1 MDLRVRP
8 SRPRRTR
15 RPVLPASL
23 FVEIVQVEEGFSEV
37 ELPLSES
44 FDEISDPHQRR
55 VALLEALNDLP
66 GSRHVDRSLID
77 ARQFRRTVSGRQQS
91 GITHAA
97 SPFQP
102 QPTPGVELLNAINDR
117 DTRSRGAAE
126 RSKITVRQ
134 ISLASGKR
142 DRIDGPSACL
152 NGWRQSGQQ
161 RRFAGAVPPGD
172 FAEPAIGLQQVDELG
187 KVSAVLEDEFDRAR
201 PKASGGERVGHHRR
215 SCIPK
220 VP

>member
-44 FDEISDPHQRR
+44 FDEIADPHQRR

-77 ARQFRRTVSGRQQS
+77 ARQFRRTVRGRQQS

-97 SPFQP
+97 NPLQP

-117 DTRSRGAAE
+117 HA
-126 RSKITVRQ
+126 
-134 ISLASGKR
+134 
-142 DRIDGPSACL
+142 
-152 NGWRQSGQQ
+152 
-161 RRFAGAVPPGD
+161 
-172 FAEPAIGLQQVDELG
+172 
-187 KVSAVLEDEFDRAR
+187 RAR
-201 PKASGGERVGHHRR
+201 ALR
-215 SCIPK
+215 SEAR
-220 VP
+220 